1 MKKILI
7 ICAGLCLGGVERF
20 AANISL
26 FAPKGEF
33 EFHYLVFEGSETD
46 FEAECIENGA
56 KILRVKSP
64 SLNHT
69 AYIKA
74 LKKILLLN
82 HYDVVH
88 SHTQFNSGINMWAA
102 KRCGVPVRIS
112 HSHTIAHEQKIPLK
126 KQLYEDFMRSLI
138 KRYATVFLACGK
150 EAGEWM
156 YGTGSSK
163 RRSPGFTVIHN
174 GIDTGRFL
182 FSPENRRRIRAEYQ
196 LSEDDFLIG
205 HAGTLSSVKNQEF
218 LIHLLPEIRKRKP
231 TAKLMLIGRGAEEVQ
246 AQLQS
251 AAIACGVS
259 DQVLFTGPVMNVHE
273 VLSALDVFT
282 LPSRR
287 EGTPLALLEAQ
298 ANGLP
303 CVISDVVPDDA
314 VVTDLVRSLPLEDTA
329 AWIEAIT
336 ASERSDPE
344 KYADI
349 VDRAGFGRLTAMEPL
364 YEIYRR

>member
-1 MKKILI
+1 MVRSFADQKVNMKKILI

-174 GIDTGRFL
+174 GIDTERFL
-182 FSPENRRRIRAEYQ
+182 CDWSCGTVLFCKEPGVFDPSP
-196 LSEDDFLIG
+196 
-205 HAGTLSSVKNQEF
+205 AGDPKEKA
-218 LIHLLPEIRKRKP
+218 KRK
-231 TAKLMLIGRGAEEVQ
+231 AHADR
-246 AQLQS
+246 
-251 AAIACGVS
+251 
-259 DQVLFTGPVMNVHE
+259 
-273 VLSALDVFT
+273 
-282 LPSRR
+282 SR
-287 EGTPLALLEAQ
+287 
-298 ANGLP
+298 
-303 CVISDVVPDDA
+303 D
-314 VVTDLVRSLPLEDTA
+314 
-329 AWIEAIT
+329 
-336 ASERSDPE
+336 
-344 KYADI
+344 
-349 VDRAGFGRLTAMEPL
+349 
-364 YEIYRR
+364 